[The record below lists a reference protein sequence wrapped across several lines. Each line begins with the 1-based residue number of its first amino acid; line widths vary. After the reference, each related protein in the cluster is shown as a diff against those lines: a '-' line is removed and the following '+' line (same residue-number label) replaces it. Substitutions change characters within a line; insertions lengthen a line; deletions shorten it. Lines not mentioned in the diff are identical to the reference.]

1 MRAKLRGLRRRITA
15 TSARLDEAVKD
26 RLTVTGQ
33 LMNIGGPEEFAK
45 SIDQQ
50 RMKIAIRQG
59 DRRRADRRLERDGG
73 RGAPDPEPPCRG
85 ANFGGTRRVWRLS
98 RPRQP
103 SRLPKVSLASLIAQG
118 FEIKAATGNQV
129 GVVGTLILQK
139 DNEVFMCASKDLS
152 IEPTAF
158 ECWAVK

>member
-1 MRAKLRGLRRRITA
+1 MMRAKLRGLF
-15 TSARLDEAVKD
+15 AVAI
-26 RLTVTGQ
+26 LAAGLASQPAVAQ
-33 LMNIGGPEEFAK
+33 L
-45 SIDQQ
+45 
-50 RMKIAIRQG
+50 
-59 DRRRADRRLERDGG
+59 
-73 RGAPDPEPPCRG
+73 
-85 ANFGGTRRVWRLS
+85 
-98 RPRQP
+98 

-139 DNEVFMCASKDLS
+139 DKEVFMCASKDLS